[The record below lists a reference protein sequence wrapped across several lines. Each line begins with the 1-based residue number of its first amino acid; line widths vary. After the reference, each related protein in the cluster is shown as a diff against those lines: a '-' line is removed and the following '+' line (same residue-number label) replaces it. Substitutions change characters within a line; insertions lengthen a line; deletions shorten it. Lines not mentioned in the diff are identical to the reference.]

1 MASVFIRMINQFQ
14 PTAKQREF
22 LTNPAQIRLFL
33 AGFGTGKTTVNVI
46 ETFYQMMVVHP
57 GYTGLVCTPTY
68 KHLLQGFLE
77 TWKKLIPQEYWS
89 MNIGNQTIF
98 LNNGSKIFLR
108 HAGDGGLNLAGINA
122 AFVSIDE
129 AALIDDPDAFKQAL
143 SRLREGAPGKPLRAI
158 LTTTPN
164 GFNWIPDEFGF
175 SPDNNKWIGN
185 EGCWTDVAGLR
196 STIRAKTT
204 DNEHLPPSY
213 IQNLLNNPPAW
224 VSQYVN
230 AEYTKAEGMV
240 FGEFSHAIN
249 VVPPTVLPIKYKNI
263 AVGIDWGYAANG
275 SAIVLGETPAGNLVV
290 LEEHSHKNM
299 LVDKTGWF
307 RIFDDIEAKYRVDA
321 WFCDPAMPAYIESLR
336 VHFRQKELVYSANN
350 KRVAGMQVVKSLFHS
365 KKLFILEDCTVLID
379 EIGRLKYKTDSED
392 SVKKDDHCIDAMRYA
407 VMGITEV
414 FDRGRWSN
422 R

>member
-1 MASVFIRMINQFQ
+1 MINQFL
-14 PTAKQREF
+14 PTTKQREF

-46 ETFYQMMVVHP
+46 ETFYQMTVVHP
-57 GYTGLVCTPTY
+57 GYTGLVCAPSY
-68 KHLLQGFLE
+68 KHLQQGWLE
-77 TWKKLIPQEYWS
+77 TWRKLIPQEYYS

-98 LNNGSKIFLR
+98 LTNGSKIFLR

-129 AALIDDPDAFKQAL
+129 AALIDDEEAFKLAL
-143 SRLREGAPGKPLRAI
+143 SRLRQGASGQPLRAI

-164 GFNWIPDEFGF
+164 GFNWLPDDFGF
-175 SPDNNKWIGN
+175 GADGNKWFGDNN
-185 EGCWTDVAGLR
+185 CWTDALGLR
-196 STIRAKTT
+196 STIRAKTN
-204 DNEHLPPSY
+204 DNEHLPLSY
-213 IQNLLNNPPAW
+213 IQNLLSNPPVW

-230 AEYTKAEGMV
+230 AEYTKSEGMV
-240 FGEFSHAIN
+240 FLEFSHAIN
-249 VVPPTVLPIKYKNI
+249 VVPATVLPIKYRNI
-263 AVGIDWGYAANG
+263 VVGIDWGYAANG
-275 SAIVLGETPAGNLVV
+275 AAVVLGETPAGNLVV
-290 LEEHSHKNM
+290 IEEHSYKNM

-307 RIFDDIEAKYRVDA
+307 RIFDEIEKKYRIDG

-350 KRVAGMQVVKSLFHS
+350 KRVAGMQAVKSLFHS
-365 KKLFILEDCTVLID
+365 KKLFILEDCKVLID
-379 EIGRLKYKTDSED
+379 EIQRLKYKTDSED